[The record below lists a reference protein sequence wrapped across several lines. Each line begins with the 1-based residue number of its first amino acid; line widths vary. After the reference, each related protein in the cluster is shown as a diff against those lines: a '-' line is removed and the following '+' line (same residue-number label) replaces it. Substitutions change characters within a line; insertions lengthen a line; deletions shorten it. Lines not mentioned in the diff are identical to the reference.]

1 VSDNCPGTDLFE
13 VNGMHY
19 WFAGGHVIWM
29 LISWLVG
36 IGLLIGLVWWIVSAF
51 AGRIPRRDS
60 PESILRRRYAAGEIN
75 TEEFEQRLAA
85 LRKTKDVA

>member
-1 VSDNCPGTDLFE
+1 
-13 VNGMHY
+13 MHY
-19 WFAGGHVIWM
+19 WFAGGHMIWM

-36 IGLLIGLVWWIVSAF
+36 IGLLIGLVWFLVSAL
-51 AGRIPRRDS
+51 AGRTPPGDS

-85 LRKTKDVA
+85 LRKTKDAA

>member
-1 VSDNCPGTDLFE
+1 
-13 VNGMHY
+13 MHY
-19 WFAGGHVIWM
+19 WFAGGHMIWM

-36 IGLLIGLVWWIVSAF
+36 IGLLIGLVWFLVSGL
-51 AGRIPRRDS
+51 AGRTPHSDS

-85 LRKTKDVA
+85 LRKTKDAA